1 MKRCTP
7 SASGGG
13 PESVST
19 DEFAERL
26 AKVRQRFVSS
36 LPSKIDETYAAL
48 PHLAG
53 DDVTVVPTVSE
64 TYRRIHGI
72 SGIGLTVGFIKTG
85 QAARDLETVLLAP
98 YRERRGL
105 AATELDD
112 FKKALDA
119 LQEAAHRELLT
130 T

>member
-7 SASGGG
+7 SASGEG

-36 LPSKIDETYAAL
+36 LPTKIDETYAAL

-53 DDVTVVPTVSE
+53 DDVAVVPTVSE

-72 SGIGLTVGFIKTG
+72 SGIGLTVGFTKTG
-85 QAARDLETVLLAP
+85 QAARDLETVLLPP

-105 AATELDD
+105 AAKELDD

-119 LQEAAHRELLT
+119 LQEAAQRELLT

>member
-1 MKRCTP
+1 
-7 SASGGG
+7 
-13 PESVST
+13 VSR

-26 AKVRQRFVSS
+26 AKIRQRFVSS
-36 LPSKIDETYAAL
+36 LATKIDETYAAL

-72 SGIGLTVGFIKTG
+72 SGIGLTVGFVKTG
-85 QAARDLETVLLAP
+85 QAARHLETVLLP
-98 YRERRGL
+98 SYREQRGL
-105 AATELDD
+105 AANELEA

-119 LQEAAHRELLT
+119 LHEVAHRELLKT
-130 T
+130 